1 VSDTPTTQQQQTPEE
16 LRREIERTRQEL
28 GETVDALS
36 HKADVKEQ
44 ARIKKD
50 EVRQKVNENPVPLVA
65 VAGGVLALWLLI
77 RLVRRR

>member
-1 VSDTPTTQQQQTPEE
+1 M
-16 LRREIERTRQEL
+16 
-28 GETVDALS
+28 DALS

-50 EVRQKVNENPVPLVA
+50 EVRQQVDENPVPLVA
-65 VAGGVLALWLLI
+65 VAGGVVALWLVL